1 MLDEICGG
9 DGRMIEVIKAKAIE
23 LPQEEMIEFDGLDV
37 YDAETGDNLD
47 PSTVAERY
55 YGVRGA
61 VCADGFCLD
70 WDGNLRL
77 VTNGTDLENIPKEGR
92 YLVQINGGKY
102 MRW

>member
-1 MLDEICGG
+1 MS
-9 DGRMIEVIKAKAIE
+9 EVIKAKAIE
-23 LPQEEMIEFDGLDV
+23 LPQEEMIEFDGFDV

-47 PSTVAERY
+47 PSTVTERY

-61 VCADGFCLD
+61 LCADGFCLD
-70 WDGNLRL
+70 WDGALWI
-77 VTNGTDLENIPKEGR
+77 TLETGAMEGVPKEGK